1 MLNQMYLWSNNIE
14 HTCGIIKFI
23 CKCLCDSWFY
33 ASFQVYSMWPCH
45 QSRFVIDH
53 CVAITASFD
62 EHGLIRNSLLERTSS
77 LAAATSRFSG
87 LACQSGR
94 EMSIRLHITATL
106 MWSVYGD
113 RCVLGREV
121 FCQSVAHS

>member
-1 MLNQMYLWSNNIE
+1 
-14 HTCGIIKFI
+14 
-23 CKCLCDSWFY
+23 
-33 ASFQVYSMWPCH
+33 MWPCH

-94 EMSIRLHITATL
+94 EMSIRFHITATL

-121 FCQSVAHS
+121 CCQSVAHS